1 MDSQRKKALTMR
13 NEHVVKQTV
22 QEQQKQKVK
31 KGKGHKLH
39 WWQLS
44 LIGIGSVIGAGFFLG
59 TGLSIERAGPSIL
72 LDYLVAG
79 IIAFLVFSAL
89 AEMSVHDK
97 GTGSFKKY
105 AQEAFGRSMGFMSGW
120 MYWVSG
126 ILIMASEITALSL
139 FTQFWFP
146 NAPLW
151 LLMIIYASA
160 GFSIILLGVKNF
172 GTLESLFAVVK
183 IATLIGFIVF
193 GALFL
198 FGAVSPVDASASMET
213 RMTWFP
219 NGLMGTWT
227 AMIFVLFSFGGI
239 AVVGLMSSELER
251 KTDTPKA
258 GLSMVVVLISIY
270 ITSLFF
276 VVTMVSWAAI
286 SEEESPFV
294 TALTAFDIP
303 YIGTIFNLIL
313 ITAAFSTMVGALF
326 SITKILVSLGR
337 DGDAPKQLSHFNKR
351 GVATWA
357 LSLNAVA
364 LAGTIVISFVLPSSV
379 YEYLTTA
386 AGIILIMNWVIILAS
401 QIKTRGNYEEN
412 PDKKTYFKMAGS
424 PFTSYLGI
432 VLIGIAVA
440 GAAFEDG
447 ERIGLF
453 ISLGIMAV
461 ILVSYYIVRKLV
473 GQELKKGEEQT

>member
-1 MDSQRKKALTMR
+1 MR

-22 QEQQKQKVK
+22 QEQQKQKAK

-72 LDYLVAG
+72 LDYLIAG

-146 NAPLW
+146 SVPLW
-151 LLMIIYASA
+151 LLMIVYAAA

-198 FGAVSPVDASASMET
+198 FGAVSPVDTAKSMENG
-213 RMTWFP
+213 MTWFP
-219 NGLMGTWT
+219 NGFMGTWT

-251 KTDTPKA
+251 KADTPKA
-258 GLSMVVVLISIY
+258 GLSMVVVLMAMY
-270 ITSLFF
+270 VLSLFF
-276 VVTMVSWAAI
+276 VVSMVSWTAI

-294 TALTAFDIP
+294 TALTAFQIP

-326 SITKILVSLGR
+326 SITKIVVSLGR
-337 DGDAPKQLSHFNKR
+337 DGDAPKQFSRFNKR
-351 GVATWA
+351 GVATRA
-357 LSLNAVA
+357 LGLNAAA
-364 LAGTIVISFVLPSSV
+364 LAATIVISFLLPSKV

-401 QIKTRGNYEEN
+401 QIKNRRSYEEN
-412 PDKKTYFKMAGS
+412 PSKKTYFKMPGS
-424 PFTSYLGI
+424 PYTSYLGI
-432 VLIGIAVA
+432 VLIGVA
-440 GAAFEDG
+440 ITGAGFEDG

-453 ISLGIMAV
+453 ISAGIMAV
-461 ILVSYYIVRKLV
+461 IFAGYFVVKKLV
-473 GQELKKGEEQT
+473 GQELKEGEEHT